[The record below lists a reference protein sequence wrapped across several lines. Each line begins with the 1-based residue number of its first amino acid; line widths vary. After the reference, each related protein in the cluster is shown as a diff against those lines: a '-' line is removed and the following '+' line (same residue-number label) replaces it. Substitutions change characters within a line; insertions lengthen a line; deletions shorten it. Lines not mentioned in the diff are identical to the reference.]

1 MSSPQVQYVKR
12 RKARGGVAVAVI
24 LDPAIEPDA
33 LERWNALR
41 SRLGGQKPALLWLL
55 RNTKEPQT

>member
-1 MSSPQVQYVKR
+1 MTSPQVEYVKR

-33 LERWNALR
+33 LTRWNDLR
-41 SRLGGQKPALLWLL
+41 TRLGGQKPALLWLL
-55 RNTKEPQT
+55 RNVKD